1 MGAGSENCAYL
12 GSGIP
17 NQPIDTWGYLSET
30 YTPSERRCASLAKE
44 VSMAIRKLRNWIAPV
59 AALSLAGALLVAV
72 PSANGATGSSCTLRT
87 PTDSA
92 QCDLI
97 TVALVNKVVTLDP
110 TSSVRTTN
118 QNYITK
124 FLVQGALW
132 RVASDG
138 KPKYDLVASHTVSAD
153 GLTWTIKMKSG
164 IKYSDGVTPVT
175 ADDAVFMW
183 DLLKA
188 APPPVFSGV
197 KTMTSSDASTL
208 VVTLKSK
215 FAELP
220 YALSSIYFFVNPRA
234 KAEGN
239 ADYWKNP
246 LSAGPYKIKSW
257 TPGNDEFLVEANSQ
271 YWAVPAVKSIRF
283 LAVPDPVTR
292 VIALKQGTI
301 DYAFDL
307 PAAIARGQLKATSTF
322 RGIPVKLQGTFTL
335 DFNLRSMTDG
345 KPWRNVKV
353 RQALSM
359 AIDRKQMGNV
369 AFFGDVKPGCSI
381 TWASSDY
388 AICKNPDGLKQNIDG
403 AKALLKAAG
412 YEAGFPINLTVF
424 NRPGWSDAA
433 ALVAADWKKI
443 GVTATVI
450 PQADA
455 VGSAAQ
461 SSGDFQVQFSG
472 ATGQIATLILRTYY
486 GKTGAWTVWSGSGSN
501 DAWMDDIDAADPA
514 NKRALIGKVEQAMW
528 DESAHIPLGQRSVY
542 GATRLP
548 KDIFQNV
555 AGNDTYYVKQTPAL
569 S

>member
-72 PSANGATGSSCTLRT
+72 PSANGATGASCTLRT
-87 PTDSA
+87 PTASA

-188 APPPVFSGV
+188 
-197 KTMTSSDASTL
+197 
-208 VVTLKSK
+208 
-215 FAELP
+215 
-220 YALSSIYFFVNPRA
+220 
-234 KAEGN
+234 
-239 ADYWKNP
+239 
-246 LSAGPYKIKSW
+246 
-257 TPGNDEFLVEANSQ
+257 
-271 YWAVPAVKSIRF
+271 
-283 LAVPDPVTR
+283 
-292 VIALKQGTI
+292 
-301 DYAFDL
+301 
-307 PAAIARGQLKATSTF
+307 TSTF

-345 KPWRNVKV
+345 KPWRDVKV